1 MHKIFILFFL
11 FSGYSVFSQ
20 GKSLDRIVALVNDQ
34 MILESDINFYKL
46 KTTDTNSV
54 SCKVLYRLILD
65 KLLYSKAIKDSI
77 IVNDEEIDGELENRL
92 QYFINVFGTQEK
104 FEKYYNKTLSEL
116 KVDFREDLKQQML
129 ADRAKGKLLS
139 GMNPTPRDVK
149 DYFESLHMDSIPYYN
164 AEVQMAQIVF
174 LPKITREAKRAMKKK
189 AEKIRLELLNKESGF
204 STQAIL
210 YSDDPGSAS
219 NGGELGWVEPGMMV
233 PEFEQASFSLP
244 IGQISELI
252 ETKYGVHI
260 IEVLERKGEKARVRH
275 ILIAAKP
282 DEDGIVKAGKLAD
295 SIRNQI
301 LSKKISFQKAVELYS
316 DDQIFKSNGGVLINL
331 KSKTRSP
338 IFEVGEIDP
347 LLINQINNMNT
358 GDITPAQPYK
368 TLDQKIGY
376 RIVTLLSETP
386 PRKASLE
393 TDYNKIKDLVYDNM
407 RDKAMDNWIK
417 FYRGYVFVK
426 LIDEYN
432 SCENLKIFM
441 NELK

>member
-20 GKSLDRIVALVNDQ
+20 GKSLDKIVALVNDQ

-393 TDYNKIKDLVYDNM
+393 TDYNKIKDVVYDNM

>member
-1 MHKIFILFFL
+1 MHKIFFL
-11 FSGYSVFSQ
+11 FLLISGSAFSQ
-20 GKSLDRIVALVNDQ
+20 SKSIDKIVALVNDQ
-34 MILESDINFYKL
+34 MVLESDINFYKL
-46 KTTDTNSV
+46 KV
-54 SCKVLYRLILD
+54 SDSSNQVNCNILYKIILD
-65 KLLYSKAIKDSI
+65 KLLYSKALKDSI
-77 IVNDEEIDGELENRL
+77 IINDEEIDGELENRL
-92 QYFINVFGTQEK
+92 QYFINMFGNQEK

-149 DYFESLHMDSIPYYN
+149 DYFESLHKDSIPYYN
-164 AEVQMAQIVF
+164 SEVQLAQIVF
-174 LPKITREAKRAMKKK
+174 LPKITRDAKRAMKKK
-189 AEKIRLELLNKESGF
+189 AEKIRTELINKESGF
-204 STQAIL
+204 ATQAIL

-244 IGQISELI
+244 VGEVSELV
-252 ETKYGVHI
+252 ETQYGIHI
-260 IEVLERKGEKARVRH
+260 IEVLEKKNDKVRVRH

-282 DEDGIVKAGKLAD
+282 DADGITKAGKLAD

-301 LSKKISFQKAVELYS
+301 LAKKISFQKAVELYS
-316 DDQIFKSNGGVLINL
+316 DDKFFKSNGGVLVNM

-338 IFEVGEIDP
+338 IFEIGAVDADIV
-347 LLINQINNMNT
+347 NQISNMNP
-358 GDITPAQPYK
+358 GDITTAQPYK
-368 TLDQKIGY
+368 TLDNKVGY

-393 TDYNKIKDLVYDNM
+393 TDYNKIKEVVHDRM
-407 RDKAMDNWIK
+407 RDKAMDNWVK
-417 FYRGYVFVK
+417 FYKGYVFVK
-426 LIDEYN
+426 LSPEYTN
-432 SCENLKIFM
+432 CDNLNIFK

>member
-1 MHKIFILFFL
+1 MHKLIFFL
-11 FSGYSVFSQ
+11 LLLSASAFSQ
-20 GKSLDRIVALVNDQ
+20 GKSIDKIVGLVNDQ

-46 KTTDTNSV
+46 KTTDTNQIN
-54 SCKVLYRLILD
+54 CKILYKIILD
-65 KLLYSKAIKDSI
+65 KLLYSKALKDSI

-92 QYFINVFGTQEK
+92 QYFINMFGSQEK

-116 KVDFREDLKQQML
+116 KVDFREDMKQQIL

-149 DYFESLHMDSIPYYN
+149 DYFEGLHKDSIPYYN
-164 AEVQMAQIVF
+164 AEVQLAQIVF
-174 LPKITREAKRAMKKK
+174 LPKITREAKKAMKLK
-189 AEKIRLELLNKESGF
+189 AEKIRSELLSKESGF
-204 STQAIL
+204 ATQAIL

-233 PEFEQASFSLP
+233 PEFEQAAFSLP
-244 IGQISELI
+244 IGQISELV
-252 ETKYGVHI
+252 ETQYGIHI
-260 IEVLERKGEKARVRH
+260 IEVLEKKNEKVRVSH

-282 DEDGIVKAGKLAD
+282 NADGISKAGKLAD

-301 LSKKISFQKAVELYS
+301 LTKKISFQKAVEIYS
-316 DDQIFKSNGGVLINL
+316 DDKIFKSNGGILINV

-338 IFEVGEIDP
+338 IFQVGEIDAD
-347 LLINQINNMNT
+347 IVNQINNMNP

-368 TLDQKIGY
+368 TLDQKVGY
-376 RIVTLLSETP
+376 RIVTLLSEIP

-393 TDYNKIKDLVYDNM
+393 VDYNKIKDIVHDNL

-426 LIDEYN
+426 LSPEYEG
-432 SCENLKIFM
+432 CENLKIFK

>member
-149 DYFESLHMDSIPYYN
+149 DYFESLHLDSIPYYN

-393 TDYNKIKDLVYDNM
+393 TDYNKIKDVVYDNM